1 MAGRAPAGGGVD
13 SKELICVGRIK
24 GAHGVRGQ
32 LRITPFTERPEN
44 VAAYGP
50 VSDADGK
57 RHYELK
63 IERMTKTHVIARI
76 DGIDDRDAAEALRGL
91 RLFVPRAALPPA
103 DDDEFYCEDLVGLSA
118 ETVDGRALGQVLSVQ
133 DFGAG
138 TVLEIGEAR
147 ARTVFAPFNR
157 DVVPLVD
164 LAAGRVVI
172 DPPTGLL
179 DDDKGAS

>member
-13 SKELICVGRIK
+13 PETRICVGRVK

-32 LRITPFTERPEN
+32 LRITPFTERPGD

-57 RHYELK
+57 RQYELK

-118 ETVDGRALGQVLSVQ
+118 ETVDGQALGHVLSVQ

-138 TVLEIGEAR
+138 DVLELGEAR
-147 ARTVFAPFNR
+147 ARTFFAPFNR

-172 DPPTGLL
+172 DPPAGLL
-179 DDDKGAS
+179 DEDGGAS